1 MAGGASGLTEIRD
14 VFVDLGKEIAGA
26 IATNFEV
33 ESIKRKLVEVDV
45 ATMQITKSFGLGRD
59 NIVELKGAMTAAV
72 TEVTLLG
79 GKFTDIVAI
88 QRSVGEALGRNMI
101 MASESYEKI
110 FAMEQV
116 TGQQISS
123 VLPKM
128 KEVGIS
134 TYQTGKEMEKV
145 VNSAR
150 EMGVNAQA
158 VSLDV
163 VSNMSRLNQYNFD
176 GGVEGLAKMAAHA
189 KSMNM
194 NMADTFR
201 FAEKVYNPEGAIE
214 TAAALQRLGV
224 TQSQLLDPLKL
235 MDLSAND
242 PAELQRQMTELGK
255 GFVELNEKG
264 QFQIAPGQRRRMDE
278 IAKAMGMTYQE
289 LAKMSIGAAEA
300 GDKMQKIKF
309 PDSIKEEDRMFIANM
324 AEMNEKGEY
333 VVQYKGEAVE
343 VNQLMDKFQGD
354 QKAFQE
360 FMKESEP
367 KTVEELAKEQLTVSQ
382 SMDASLNALR
392 ERSGYAVAGSK
403 MGEDMIDA
411 AKLTYSSVADMA
423 KGFDIKGIR
432 TKYEE
437 GMTGVLSS
445 LTNALTGKGSPMEIF
460 TALGNAGQGMK
471 EFFEGG
477 FKSSMESAMSTA
489 QLLQNSNNEIIKVVN
504 AAVGAGVNTV
514 TEHEGFNRDAGNT
527 NSPNPLTVM
536 NNDVNN
542 TLNTVRGANQL
553 TTNNVAQTVSH
564 DGKLDIRMTLDAPAH
579 VDTAQLI
586 KALEDPNFRM
596 ALIKAIQETQ
606 SNYGQSNTGEKK

>member
-1 MAGGASGLTEIRD
+1 MSSGLTEIRD

-26 IATNFEV
+26 IATNFDV
-33 ESIKRKLVEVDV
+33 ESVKKKLVEVDV

-79 GKFTDIVAI
+79 GKFSDIVGI
-88 QRSVGEALGRNMI
+88 QKDVGDVLGRNVI
-101 MASESYEKI
+101 LASESYEKI
-110 FAMEQV
+110 FAMQQV
-116 TGQQISS
+116 TGQDISK
-123 VLPKM
+123 VLPMM

-134 TYQTGKEMEKV
+134 TYQSGKEMEKV
-145 VNSAR
+145 VNAAR
-150 EMGVNAQA
+150 QMGVNAQA
-158 VSLDV
+158 VSQDV
-163 VSNMSRLNQYNFD
+163 VTNMSKLNMYNFD

-194 NMADTFR
+194 SMETTFK

-264 QFQIAPGQRRRMDE
+264 QFQIAPGEKRRMRE
-278 IAKAMGMTYQE
+278 IAEAMGMSYQE
-289 LAKMSIGAAEA
+289 LAKMSIGAAEV

-333 VVQYKGEAVE
+333 VVQYKGQEVE
-343 VNQLMDKFQGD
+343 VNKLMDKFQGD

-367 KTVEELAKEQLTVSQ
+367 KTVEELAKAQLDVQQ
-382 SMDASLNALR
+382 SMDASMAALR
-392 ERSGYAVAGSK
+392 DRSGYAVSGSK
-403 MGEDMIDA
+403 IGEDMLDA

-432 TKYEE
+432 KEYEE

-460 TALGNAGQGMK
+460 TALGDAGQGMK

-504 AAVGAGVNTV
+504 AAVGSSVDAVK
-514 TEHEGFNRDAGNT
+514 EHEGFNKDRGTTNAPNT
-527 NSPNPLTVM
+527 NMVM
-536 NNDVNN
+536 GNDVNATIN
-542 TLNTVRGANQL
+542 NVGGVNQP
-553 TTNNVAQTVSH
+553 TTNNTAQTVSH

-579 VDTAQLI
+579 VDTAQLT

>member
-1 MAGGASGLTEIRD
+1 MSSGLTEIKD

-26 IATNFEV
+26 IATNFDV
-33 ESIKRKLVEVDV
+33 ESVKKKLVEVDT
-45 ATMQITKSFGLGRD
+45 ATMAITKSFGLGRD

-79 GKFTDIVAI
+79 GKFSDIVGI
-88 QRSVGEALGRNMI
+88 QKDVGEVLGRNVVL
-101 MASESYEKI
+101 ASESYEKI
-110 FAMEQV
+110 FAMQQV
-116 TGQQISS
+116 TGQDIAT
-123 VLPKM
+123 VLPMM

-145 VNSAR
+145 VNTAR

-158 VSLDV
+158 VSKDV
-163 VSNMSRLNQYNFD
+163 VANMSKLNMYNFD
-176 GGVEGLAKMAAHA
+176 NGVEGLARMAAHA

-194 NMADTFR
+194 SMESTFK

-242 PAELQRQMTELGK
+242 PEELQRQMSELGK

-264 QFQIAPGQRRRMDE
+264 QFQIAPGQKRRMRE
-278 IAKAMGMTYQE
+278 IAEAMGMSYQE

-309 PDSIKEEDRMFIANM
+309 PDSIKEEDRQFIANM

-367 KTVEELAKEQLTVSQ
+367 KTVEELAKSQLDVQQ

-392 ERSGYAVAGSK
+392 DRSGFAVAGSK
-403 MGEDMIDA
+403 MGEDMLDA
-411 AKLTYSSVADMA
+411 AKLTYSSITDMA
-423 KGFDIKGIR
+423 KGFDVKGIR
-432 TKYEE
+432 KEYEE
-437 GMTGVLSS
+437 GMTGVLST

-504 AAVGAGVNTV
+504 AAVGSSVDTIK
-514 TEHEGFNRDAGNT
+514 EHEGFNKDKGTTNPPNT
-527 NSPNPLTVM
+527 NMTM
-536 NNDVNN
+536 GNDVNN
-542 TLNTVRGANQL
+542 TINNVGGVNQP
-553 TTNNVAQTVSH
+553 TTNNGVQTVSH
-564 DGKLDIRMTLDAPAH
+564 DGKLDIRMTLDAPSH
-579 VDTAQLI
+579 IDTAQLT

-596 ALIKAIQETQ
+596 ALIKAIEEMQT
-606 SNYGQSNTGEKK
+606 NYGQSNSGEKK

>member
-1 MAGGASGLTEIRD
+1 MASGLTEIRD

-33 ESIKRKLVEVDV
+33 EPIKRKLVEVDK
-45 ATMQITKSFGLGRD
+45 ATMDITKSFGLGRD

-79 GKFTDIVAI
+79 GKFSDIVAI
-88 QRSVGEALGRNMI
+88 QTSVGEALGRNMI

-150 EMGVNAQA
+150 EMGVNAKA
-158 VSLDV
+158 VSQDV
-163 VSNMSRLNQYNFD
+163 VTNMSKLNQYNFD

-194 NMADTFR
+194 DMGSTFR
-201 FAEKVYNPEGAIE
+201 FAEQVYNPEGAIE

-278 IAKAMGMTYQE
+278 IAKAM
-289 LAKMSIGAAEA
+289 
-300 GDKMQKIKF
+300 
-309 PDSIKEEDRMFIANM
+309 
-324 AEMNEKGEY
+324 
-333 VVQYKGEAVE
+333 
-343 VNQLMDKFQGD
+343 
-354 QKAFQE
+354 
-360 FMKESEP
+360 
-367 KTVEELAKEQLTVSQ
+367 
-382 SMDASLNALR
+382 
-392 ERSGYAVAGSK
+392 
-403 MGEDMIDA
+403 
-411 AKLTYSSVADMA
+411 
-423 KGFDIKGIR
+423 
-432 TKYEE
+432 
-437 GMTGVLSS
+437 
-445 LTNALTGKGSPMEIF
+445 
-460 TALGNAGQGMK
+460 
-471 EFFEGG
+471 
-477 FKSSMESAMSTA
+477 
-489 QLLQNSNNEIIKVVN
+489 
-504 AAVGAGVNTV
+504 
-514 TEHEGFNRDAGNT
+514 
-527 NSPNPLTVM
+527 
-536 NNDVNN
+536 
-542 TLNTVRGANQL
+542 
-553 TTNNVAQTVSH
+553 
-564 DGKLDIRMTLDAPAH
+564 
-579 VDTAQLI
+579 
-586 KALEDPNFRM
+586 
-596 ALIKAIQETQ
+596 
-606 SNYGQSNTGEKK
+606 

>member
-1 MAGGASGLTEIRD
+1 MSSGLTEIRD

-26 IATNFEV
+26 IATNFDV
-33 ESIKRKLVEVDV
+33 ESVKKKLVEVDV

-79 GKFTDIVAI
+79 GKFSDIVGI
-88 QRSVGEALGRNMI
+88 QKDVGDVLGRNVI
-101 MASESYEKI
+101 LASESYEKI
-110 FAMEQV
+110 FAMQQV
-116 TGQQISS
+116 TGQDISK
-123 VLPKM
+123 VLPMM

-134 TYQTGKEMEKV
+134 TYQSGKEMEKV
-145 VNSAR
+145 VNAAR
-150 EMGVNAQA
+150 QMGVNAQA
-158 VSLDV
+158 VSQDV
-163 VSNMSRLNQYNFD
+163 VTNMSKLNMYNFD

-194 NMADTFR
+194 SMETTFK

-264 QFQIAPGQRRRMDE
+264 QFQIAPGEKRRMRE
-278 IAKAMGMTYQE
+278 IAEAMGMSYQE
-289 LAKMSIGAAEA
+289 LAKMSIGAAEV

-367 KTVEELAKEQLTVSQ
+367 KTVEELAKAQLDVQQ
-382 SMDASLNALR
+382 SMDASMAALR
-392 ERSGYAVAGSK
+392 DRSGYAVAGSK
-403 MGEDMIDA
+403 IGEDMLDA

-432 TKYEE
+432 KEYEE

-460 TALGNAGQGMK
+460 TALGDAGQGMK

-504 AAVGAGVNTV
+504 AAVGSSVDAVK
-514 TEHEGFNRDAGNT
+514 EHEGFNKDRGTTNAPNT
-527 NSPNPLTVM
+527 NMVM
-536 NNDVNN
+536 GNDVNATIN
-542 TLNTVRGANQL
+542 NVGGVNQP
-553 TTNNVAQTVSH
+553 TTNNTAQTVSH

-579 VDTAQLI
+579 VDTAQLT

>member
-1 MAGGASGLTEIRD
+1 
-14 VFVDLGKEIAGA
+14 
-26 IATNFEV
+26 
-33 ESIKRKLVEVDV
+33 
-45 ATMQITKSFGLGRD
+45 
-59 NIVELKGAMTAAV
+59 
-72 TEVTLLG
+72 
-79 GKFTDIVAI
+79 
-88 QRSVGEALGRNMI
+88 
-101 MASESYEKI
+101 
-110 FAMEQV
+110 
-116 TGQQISS
+116 
-123 VLPKM
+123 
-128 KEVGIS
+128 
-134 TYQTGKEMEKV
+134 
-145 VNSAR
+145 
-150 EMGVNAQA
+150 
-158 VSLDV
+158 
-163 VSNMSRLNQYNFD
+163 
-176 GGVEGLAKMAAHA
+176 
-189 KSMNM
+189 
-194 NMADTFR
+194 
-201 FAEKVYNPEGAIE
+201 
-214 TAAALQRLGV
+214 
-224 TQSQLLDPLKL
+224 

-264 QFQIAPGQRRRMDE
+264 QFQIAPGEKRRMRE
-278 IAKAMGMTYQE
+278 IAEAMGMSYQE
-289 LAKMSIGAAEA
+289 LAKMSIGAAEV

-333 VVQYKGEAVE
+333 VVQYKGQEVE
-343 VNQLMDKFQGD
+343 VNKLMDKFQGD

-367 KTVEELAKEQLTVSQ
+367 KTVEELAKAQLDVQQ
-382 SMDASLNALR
+382 SMDASMAALR
-392 ERSGYAVAGSK
+392 DRSGYAVSGSK
-403 MGEDMIDA
+403 IGEDMLDA

-432 TKYEE
+432 KEYEE

-460 TALGNAGQGMK
+460 TALGDAGQGMK

-504 AAVGAGVNTV
+504 AAVGSSVDAVK
-514 TEHEGFNRDAGNT
+514 EHEGFNKDRGTTNAPNT
-527 NSPNPLTVM
+527 NMVM
-536 NNDVNN
+536 GNDVNATIN
-542 TLNTVRGANQL
+542 NVGGVNQP
-553 TTNNVAQTVSH
+553 TTNNTAQTVSH

-579 VDTAQLI
+579 VDTAQLT

>member
-1 MAGGASGLTEIRD
+1 MASGLTEIRD

-26 IATNFEV
+26 IATNFDV
-33 ESIKRKLVEVDV
+33 DSVKKKLQEVDDT
-45 ATMQITKSFGLGRD
+45 TMGITKSFGLGRD

-79 GKFTDIVAI
+79 GKFDDIVTI

-150 EMGVNAQA
+150 EMGVNAKA
-158 VSLDV
+158 VSQDV
-163 VSNMSRLNQYNFD
+163 VTNMSKLNQYNFD

-194 NMADTFR
+194 SMETTFKFAD
-201 FAEKVYNPEGAIE
+201 KVYNPEGAIE

-264 QFQIAPGQRRRMDE
+264 QFQIAPGQRRRMGE

-309 PDSIKEEDRMFIANM
+309 PDSIKEEDRMFISNM

-360 FMKESEP
+360 FMKEIISFFFRP
-367 KTVEELAKEQLTVSQ
+367 FIG
-382 SMDASLNALR
+382 DFF
-392 ERSGYAVAGSK
+392 RSFF
-403 MGEDMIDA
+403 I
-411 AKLTYSSVADMA
+411 
-423 KGFDIKGIR
+423 
-432 TKYEE
+432 
-437 GMTGVLSS
+437 
-445 LTNALTGKGSPMEIF
+445 IF
-460 TALGNAGQGMK
+460 
-471 EFFEGG
+471 
-477 FKSSMESAMSTA
+477 
-489 QLLQNSNNEIIKVVN
+489 I
-504 AAVGAGVNTV
+504 
-514 TEHEGFNRDAGNT
+514 
-527 NSPNPLTVM
+527 
-536 NNDVNN
+536 
-542 TLNTVRGANQL
+542 
-553 TTNNVAQTVSH
+553 
-564 DGKLDIRMTLDAPAH
+564 
-579 VDTAQLI
+579 
-586 KALEDPNFRM
+586 
-596 ALIKAIQETQ
+596 
-606 SNYGQSNTGEKK
+606 

>member
-1 MAGGASGLTEIRD
+1 MSSGLTEIRD

-26 IATNFEV
+26 IATNFDV
-33 ESIKRKLVEVDV
+33 ESVKKKLVEVDV

-79 GKFTDIVAI
+79 GKFSDIVDI
-88 QRSVGEALGRNMI
+88 QKDVGEVLGRNVI
-101 MASESYEKI
+101 LASESYEKI
-110 FAMEQV
+110 FAMQQV
-116 TGQQISS
+116 TGQDISK
-123 VLPKM
+123 VLPMM

-134 TYQTGKEMEKV
+134 TYQSGKEMEKV

-150 EMGVNAQA
+150 QMGVNAQA
-158 VSLDV
+158 VSQDV
-163 VSNMSRLNQYNFD
+163 VTNMSKLNMYNFD

-194 NMADTFR
+194 SMETTFR

-264 QFQIAPGQRRRMDE
+264 QFQIAPGEKRRMRE
-278 IAKAMGMTYQE
+278 IAEAMGMSYQE
-289 LAKMSIGAAEA
+289 LAKMSIGAAEV

-333 VVQYKGEAVE
+333 VVQYKGQEVE
-343 VNQLMDKFQGD
+343 VNKLMDKFQGD

-367 KTVEELAKEQLTVSQ
+367 KTVEELAKAQLDVQQ
-382 SMDASLNALR
+382 SMDASMAALR
-392 ERSGYAVAGSK
+392 DRSGYAVSGSK
-403 MGEDMIDA
+403 IGEDMLDA

-432 TKYEE
+432 KEYEE

-460 TALGNAGQGMK
+460 TALGDAGQGMK

-504 AAVGAGVNTV
+504 AAVGSSVDAVK
-514 TEHEGFNRDAGNT
+514 EHEGFNKDRGTTNAPNT
-527 NSPNPLTVM
+527 NMVM
-536 NNDVNN
+536 GNDVNATIN
-542 TLNTVRGANQL
+542 NVGGVNQP
-553 TTNNVAQTVSH
+553 TTNNTAQTVSH

-579 VDTAQLI
+579 VDTAQLT

>member
-1 MAGGASGLTEIRD
+1 MSSGLTEIRD

-26 IATNFEV
+26 IATNFDV
-33 ESIKRKLVEVDV
+33 ESVKKKLVEVDV
-45 ATMQITKSFGLGRD
+45 ATMQITNSFGLGRD

-79 GKFTDIVAI
+79 GKFSDIVGI
-88 QRSVGEALGRNMI
+88 QKDVGEVLGRNVI
-101 MASESYEKI
+101 LASESYEKI
-110 FAMEQV
+110 FAMQQV
-116 TGQQISS
+116 TGQDISK
-123 VLPKM
+123 VLPMM

-134 TYQTGKEMEKV
+134 TYQSGKEMEKV
-145 VNSAR
+145 VNAAR
-150 EMGVNAQA
+150 QMGVNAQA
-158 VSLDV
+158 VSQDV
-163 VSNMSRLNQYNFD
+163 VTNMSKLNMYNFD

-194 NMADTFR
+194 SMETTFK

-264 QFQIAPGQRRRMDE
+264 QFQIAPGEKRRMRE
-278 IAKAMGMTYQE
+278 IAEAMGMSYQE
-289 LAKMSIGAAEA
+289 LAKMSIGAAEV

-333 VVQYKGEAVE
+333 VVQYKGQEVE
-343 VNQLMDKFQGD
+343 VNKLMDKFQGD

-367 KTVEELAKEQLTVSQ
+367 KTVEELAKAQLDVQ
-382 SMDASLNALR
+382 ESMDASMAALR
-392 ERSGYAVAGSK
+392 DRSGYAVAGGK
-403 MGEDMIDA
+403 MGEDMLDA

-432 TKYEE
+432 KEYEE

-445 LTNALTGKGSPMEIF
+445 LTNALTGKGSPTEIF

-504 AAVGAGVNTV
+504 AAVGSSVDAVK
-514 TEHEGFNRDAGNT
+514 EHEGFNKDKGTTNAPNT
-527 NSPNPLTVM
+527 NMVM
-536 NNDVNN
+536 GNDVNATIN
-542 TLNTVRGANQL
+542 NVGSINQP
-553 TTNNVAQTVSH
+553 TTNNTAQTVSH

-579 VDTAQLI
+579 IDTAQLT

-596 ALIKAIQETQ
+596 SLIKAIQETQ